1 MLKVT
6 KNEIKPLRTSIRDLN
21 SMKYKNRF
29 SALLPSTYKDM
40 FFKTNI
46 NINNSNFYTTNNIV
60 NTNFKPSNRISFSER
75 NRIRNVPLRKSKLDT
90 NYSENYLNQY
100 NSESNY
106 YIKRDSSPI
115 NDYYKLMEK
124 EEETLNKKSFSQK
137 KKKNDKYKI
146 KYKLKDLMIM
156 NPYHYVPKRVV
167 FSKFIINNLI
177 NSRFNKTKEITL
189 GKERIKSDSTFLKTS
204 YNKGKKRKVI
214 ESQTISFNDKYF
226 TSDELIWRL
235 IGRIMMTKGFTS
247 FKQAV
252 RYEAI
257 TKVWKV
263 HSLIIERL
271 LVNYNNFKW
280 FFEKGKTI
288 NEKVLLE
295 FLSLLKL
302 NNNKGYE
309 DFCKKIILIFDEEGQ
324 GDIKTKELFFL
335 LNVSSQISLNYEK
348 MNFLVNL
355 FEDYNRINKKKSV
368 NIEEI
373 PNNFRVILNHESYRK
388 DLKRLFENL
397 KNEFF
402 KGKKFNSNPELNYVE
417 KDRVLKFLLE
427 NESVKIILKKFYRDY
442 SRAHMLYNDEI
453 MNEFYATMRNSKRML
468 NIHDMVELC
477 NAEYLRLEKNL
488 MAIEN
493 KMNIENQINEFENYI
508 KEEKEY
514 SKYH

>member
-1 MLKVT
+1 M
-6 KNEIKPLRTSIRDLN
+6 NPLYTSPKELN
-21 SMKYKNRF
+21 AFKSRNRF
-29 SALLPSTYKDM
+29 SALLPTTYKD
-40 FFKTNI
+40 FFLKANI
-46 NINNSNFYTTNNIV
+46 NLNNI

-75 NRIRNVPLRKSKLDT
+75 NRIRNVPLTKSKLDS

-106 YIKRDSSPI
+106 FKRESSPI
-115 NDYYKLMEK
+115 NDYYKLIEK
-124 EEETLNKKSFSQK
+124 DEEILNKNDLSK
-137 KKKNDKYKI
+137 KKKNKAKNKI

-167 FSKFIINNLI
+167 FSKILVNNLI
-177 NSRFNKTKEITL
+177 NSRFNKTKEISL
-189 GKERIKSDSTFLKTS
+189 GKERSKSESTFLKTS

-214 ESQTISFNDKYF
+214 ESQTLSFNDKHF
-226 TSDELIWRL
+226 SSDELIWRL
-235 IGRIMMTKGFTS
+235 IGRIMMTKGFSS

-280 FFEKGKTI
+280 FFEKGKTM

-324 GDIKTKELFFL
+324 GDIKTKEFFFL
-335 LNVSSQISLNYEK
+335 LNISSQISLNYEK

-442 SRAHMLYNDEI
+442 SKAHILYNDEI

-514 SKYH
+514 YKYH